1 MVLCVKNQTN
11 MIQCLLLSWEISC
24 TAFKGF
30 LPRASNSFFLFLN
43 RNLSGQADVWFRGN
57 FPPTSEMTL
66 GISSPA
72 IYLCVSVC
80 LCDSVE
86 TGFIRPHFSVPQK
99 TVWSCLW
106 NPAKN
111 HKNPCVQAERSPVA
125 KCLGNVC
132 SKKSLFNDMTRNL
145 DLTLRPIISGGK
157 TSKCGHFQCI
167 VGFFLHKLSR
177 SHVCDCFQNHP
188 SFRQELIISKPKD
201 FFRFSG

>member
-1 MVLCVKNQTN
+1 MLRTKQTWYN
-11 MIQCLLLSWEISC
+11 ACYYLGKLAVQHSKAFCQELQIHFFEFWIEICLAKQIYDSEG
-24 TAFKGF
+24 T
-30 LPRASNSFFLFLN
+30 
-43 RNLSGQADVWFRGN
+43 
-57 FPPTSEMTL
+57 FPPSEMTL
-66 GISSPA
+66 DISSPA

-106 NPAKN
+106 NPFKN
-111 HKNPCVQAERSPVA
+111 HKNPCVQAEHSPVA

-157 TSKCGHFQCI
+157 TSNVAI
-167 VGFFLHKLSR
+167 
-177 SHVCDCFQNHP
+177 
-188 SFRQELIISKPKD
+188 
-201 FFRFSG
+201 FSVL